1 MVNKEAKLR
10 QKIPNRV
17 SAQRLALADKSF
29 RLLFVSADSKVEHSS
44 GGFFLGCTICTGV
57 VNPHGQTRGGGQD
70 AALRIPAKTRVLC
83 SAGDAHEDLHLLGWY
98 WREVY
103 HYAPL
108 IVAQVVF
115 VYVFDMLLCWVR
127 HDKWTLGFG
136 PSLSF

>member
-1 MVNKEAKLR
+1 MQDEVAQIAVTAKIRMFGLF
-10 QKIPNRV
+10 RV
-17 SAQRLALADKSF
+17 FANNPLTPERFIRSPFALP
-29 RLLFVSADSKVEHSS
+29 RGRTVLFVYSS
-44 GGFFLGCTICTGV
+44 LI
-57 VNPHGQTRGGGQD
+57 
-70 AALRIPAKTRVLC
+70 
-83 SAGDAHEDLHLLGWY
+83 AHEDLHLLGWY